1 MMKKGMGIYVA
12 VFALAFLSPSVVA
25 AEDGEKAKPWERF
38 SLNLGGFI
46 AVTNSD
52 LRLGSQSSG
61 VGIDVNG
68 EDALG
73 LDSSFTV
80 FRADA
85 VYRFTDNRRHR
96 FDLSYVDLGRSATR
110 TLQTE
115 IQIKDQVFP
124 VGTTIDTLFDLK
136 IIRAAYS
143 YSLFQDE
150 RIDLGLSGGL
160 YVMPIKIR
168 VSSSHSGT
176 AEEESITAPL
186 PVLGLRFDFA
196 ITPKFFLKQNIDFF
210 YLQYQNFQGS
220 LLDAKIALEYNV
232 WKYLGFGIAYDY
244 LRIQVKAEGQDYPG
258 IDMVGKLQFGVG
270 GLLLYGK
277 IYF

>member
-1 MMKKGMGIYVA
+1 MKKGMGIYVA

-25 AEDGEKAKPWERF
+25 AEEGEKAKPWERF
-38 SLNLGGFI
+38 NLNLGGF
-46 AVTNSD
+46 VTTFNSD
-52 LRLGSQSSG
+52 IRIGSQSSG
-61 VGIDVNG
+61 FGIDVNG

-73 LDSSFTV
+73 LDSSLTV

-96 FDLSYVDLGRSATR
+96 FDLTYIDLRRSATR
-110 TLQTE
+110 TLQSD
-115 IQIKDQVFP
+115 IQIKDQTFSA
-124 VGTTIDTLFDLK
+124 GTTVDSLFDIK
-136 IIRAAYS
+136 IIRGAYS

-150 RIDLGLSGGL
+150 RIDLGLSAGL

-220 LLDAKIALEYNV
+220 LLDAKIATALAPGESLV
-232 WKYLGFGIAYDY
+232 GF
-244 LRIQVKAEGQDYPG
+244 V
-258 IDMVGKLQFGVG
+258 IDVVLLAIGKDLVVCDWVFVTH
-270 GLLLYGK
+270 
-277 IYF
+277 IDC

>member
-1 MMKKGMGIYVA
+1 MRKIMWICGIA
-12 VFALAFLSPSVVA
+12 FALAFLPPSVVA
-25 AEDGEKAKPWERF
+25 AEEGQKEKPWERF
-38 SLNLGGFI
+38 SLNLGGF
-46 AVTNSD
+46 VTTLNSD
-52 LRLGSQSSG
+52 LRIGSKSSG

-73 LDSSFTV
+73 LDSSITV

-85 VYRFTDNRRHR
+85 VYRFTSNRRHR
-96 FDLSYVDLGRSATR
+96 FDLSYLDLRRGATK
-110 TLQTE
+110 TLQAD
-115 IQIKDQVFP
+115 IQIKDQTFSA
-124 VGTTIDTLFDLK
+124 GTTVDSLFDLK
-136 IIRAAYS
+136 IIRGAYS

-150 RIDLGLSGGL
+150 RLDLGLSAGV
-160 YVMPIKIR
+160 YVAPIKIR
-168 VSSSHSGT
+168 LSSSRTGA

-220 LLDAKIALEYNV
+220 LVDAKIALEYNV
-232 WKYLGFGIAYDY
+232 WKHLGFGIAYDY
-244 LRIQVKAEGQDYPG
+244 LRIQVKAEGQNYPG
-258 IDMVGKLQFGVG
+258 IDMVGKLQFGLG

-277 IYF
+277 FYF